1 MKKQILD
8 KGMGKLHYKKLSR
21 LSWGVALGF
30 SMVTLSPQPSYSAVI
45 PDIISEAQAA
55 EVTVTGVILD
65 EFGEPMIGVA
75 ILQKDTSK
83 GAVTDI
89 DGRFTLEVSDNAV
102 LIIRFIGYKTQEI
115 DLSLSGQSDLTIT
128 MEPDVANLEEVVV
141 VGFGEQTKQTL
152 VGAVGTVKGE
162 DLQRVGSVNTI
173 SEALQGAM
181 PGLTAVSSGGKPGSD
196 AAELFIRG
204 RSSWNGDSQQPF
216 TLVDGVERDINNLDP
231 NEIESISVLKDASAT
246 AVYGVR
252 GANGV
257 ILITTKR
264 GRAGKPTFNFTS
276 NFGVKQ
282 PTASASK
289 ADYLTAMEMFNE
301 AATNDKNWDQLIP
314 QSTMDAWRENWD
326 QRGPYNPYFPE
337 VDWYDQLLG
346 TGYEQT
352 YNLNARGGTEFVK
365 YFVSLGYRNDGDV
378 YQTEEQEEYDP
389 AFGMK
394 KYNWRSNFDFEL
406 TKSTTFSVNFSGNYR
421 TRTQPGYRIDGGG
434 EDGFGQAQFFNKL
447 FQSPANLFP
456 LTYADGTYGD
466 SPSGAHNVYMQINQ
480 GGQRTYNYYQGF
492 YDAELKQDLD
502 FVTKGLKARGSVSYT
517 SYSNYE
523 RQILRGGVGG
533 SDSGFDRIR
542 YYRAYDYSNPI
553 EGPNGEISYPINTE
567 VRFPGPNDQEGPV
580 TSNLPTL
587 YGTNGYN
594 RRLNYRFQMDYK
606 RKFGD
611 HTLSGTALMWRQ
623 QDVSRSGYPSKR
635 EEWVGRANYYY
646 KDRYLLEFNST
657 YSGSEK
663 FAPGLRFGFFPSF
676 ATGWVASEEPWIK
689 EATGSWLDFFKV
701 NYSYGVVGSDGGP
714 RFQYAQTYS
723 SGGNIRL
730 GYDNVSFYGPLYRE
744 GTPANPNSTW
754 ETSTMQNL
762 SFKLDMLERL
772 NVSLD
777 FFMENREGI
786 LMERRTQPAWY
797 GTSDVA
803 TGNIGSTKNRGYEL
817 EIGWNDK
824 IGADF
829 SYYVNFNTA
838 YAENRIVY
846 RDDPRL
852 LSDYLKQAGK
862 PIGWVSRLVAGGNYQ
877 SLDDIY
883 NGPTPTH
890 GVAQG
895 SLVPGDLMFVDYNG
909 DGITDTNDQVAMKNV
924 QYPWRTYGLNFG
936 FTYKN
941 FGMNALVYGVS
952 DVGYNYPGLLYW
964 DFESGF
970 IQAQPDVT
978 NRWTPGTAATAT
990 KPALHLSNGHN
1001 NSGSTLLYEDGSYV
1015 RLKNIEV
1022 NYRFNPAYLKR
1033 LGLKSFQVYANGNN
1047 LLTWSQLS
1055 DARIDPET
1063 SGTGTY
1069 PVVKRY
1075 NLGLRV
1081 SF

>member
-1 MKKQILD
+1 MKKNILKPSSCILPSSKY
-8 KGMGKLHYKKLSR
+8 KGLRWCAVFGMSLFMLGSVQAKPSVIKHPDAVEKLN
-21 LSWGVALGF
+21 
-30 SMVTLSPQPSYSAVI
+30 
-45 PDIISEAQAA
+45 A
-55 EVTVTGVILD
+55 EVTVTGTILD

-75 ILQKDTSK
+75 ILEK
-83 GAVTDI
+83 GTGKGTVTDI
-89 DGRFTLEVSDNAV
+89 DGKFSIDVDENSSLLV
-102 LIIRFIGYKTQEI
+102 RFIGYKTQEI
-115 DLSLSGQSDLTIT
+115 NVADSNSSSIEIT
-128 MEPDVANLEEVVV
+128 LEPDVANLEEVVV

-152 VGAVGTVKGE
+152 TGAVGTVKGE

-181 PGLTAVSSGGKPGSD
+181 PGLTAVNSGGKPGSD

-264 GRAGKPTFNFTS
+264 GRAGKPTFNFSS

-282 PTASASK
+282 PTATASK

-301 AATNDKNWDQLIP
+301 AATNDRNWDQLIP

-326 QRGPYNPYFPE
+326 SRGAYNPYFPE
-337 VDWYDQLLG
+337 VDWYDMLLG

-394 KYNWRSNFDFEL
+394 KYNWRSNFDFDF
-406 TKSTTFSVNFSGNYR
+406 TKTTQFSVNFSGNYR
-421 TRTQPGYRIDGGG
+421 TRTQPGYRVDGGG
-434 EDGFGQAQFFNKL
+434 EDGYGQAQFFNKL
-447 FQSPANLFP
+447 YQSPTNLFP
-456 LTYADGTYGD
+456 ISYDDGTYGD
-466 SPSGAHNVYMQINQ
+466 SPSGAHNVFMQINE

-492 YDAELKQDLD
+492 YDAELKQKLD
-502 FVTKGLKARGSVSYT
+502 FITKGLKAKASVSYT
-517 SYSNYE
+517 SFSNYE

-533 SDSGFDRIR
+533 SDAGFNKIR
-542 YYRAYDYSNPI
+542 YSRSYDYANPI
-553 EGPNGEISYPINTE
+553 EGPNGELTYPIITE
-567 VRFPGPNDQEGPV
+567 VRFPGPEAQEGPV
-580 TSNLPTL
+580 NSNLPQL
-587 YGTNGYN
+587 YGYN
-594 RRLNYRFQMDYK
+594 RRLNYRFQTDYK

-611 HTLSGTALMWRQ
+611 HTVSGTALMWRQ
-623 QDVSRSGYPSKR
+623 QDTGREGYPSKR
-635 EEWVGRANYYY
+635 EEWVARANYYY
-646 KDRYLLEFNST
+646 KDRYLLEVNTT

-663 FAPGLRFGFFPSF
+663 FAPGLRFGMFPSF
-676 ATGWVASEEPWIK
+676 ATGWVVSEEPWVK
-689 EATGSWLDFFKV
+689 NVAGTWLDFFKV

-714 RFQYAQTYS
+714 RFQYAQTYN

-730 GYDNVSFYGPLYRE
+730 GYENNTNYGPLYKE

-762 SFKLDMLERL
+762 SFKMDLLERL
-772 NVSLD
+772 NISLD
-777 FFMENREGI
+777 FFKEDREGI
-786 LMERRTQPAWY
+786 LMQRRTQPAWY
-797 GTSDVA
+797 GTSSVA
-803 TGNIGSTKNRGYEL
+803 TGNIGATKNRGYEI

-852 LSDYLKQAGK
+852 LADYLKEAGK
-862 PIGWVSRLVAGGNYQ
+862 PIGWQSRLLAGGNYQ

-895 SLVPGDLMFVDYNG
+895 SLIAGDLMFVDYNG
-909 DGITDTNDQVAMKNV
+909 DGVTDSNDQVAMKNV
-924 QYPWRTYGLNFG
+924 QYPWRTYGLNLG
-936 FTYKN
+936 FNYRN
-941 FGMNALVYGVS
+941 FGVNALFYGVT
-952 DVGYNYPGLLYW
+952 DVGYNFPGLLYW
-964 DFESGF
+964 DFDSGF

-978 NRWTPGTAATAT
+978 SRWTPENSGTAA

-1001 NSGSTLLYEDGSYV
+1001 NSGSTLLYMDGSYI
-1015 RLKNIEV
+1015 RLKNVEI
-1022 NYRFNPAYLKR
+1022 NYRVNTAYLKR
-1033 LGLKSFQVYANGNN
+1033 LGLKSFQLYANGNN
-1047 LLTWSQLS
+1047 LFTWSKLK
-1055 DARIDPET
+1055 DNRIDPET
-1063 SGTGTY
+1063 NGTGTY